1 MKSYFKKVFAAI
13 FVLSF
18 SFCVYAQSSGNV
30 PITQDPENIGG
41 DGGKSLENVPTV
53 TLDDSVLT
61 IDFSEATASQVII
74 SDQSTNAVV
83 YSDSF
88 SSTLQIIIDL
98 EDENIGEGNYVLRI
112 YAFGKWWWGEFVIEE
127 DD

>member
-1 MKSYFKKVFAAI
+1 MKKVAI
-13 FVLSF
+13 ISVLF
-18 SFCVYAQSSGNV
+18 LCVSNLFGQSGNTM
-30 PITQDPENIGG
+30 IQFTDSTLHGG
-41 DGGKSLENVPTV
+41 PRSVIEMPTAF
-53 TLDDSVLT
+53 LNGLVLT
-61 IDFSEATASQVII
+61 IDFQEATVSQVII
-74 SDQSTNAVV
+74 SDQNTNAVV

-88 SSTLQIIIDL
+88 SSTLQLIIDL

>member
-1 MKSYFKKVFAAI
+1 MKKVAIISVLFLSVWGNAFAQTGNSNI
-13 FVLSF
+13 RFEPLDSIGNEGPRSF
-18 SFCVYAQSSGNV
+18 IEI
-30 PITQDPENIGG
+30 PIA
-41 DGGKSLENVPTV
+41 
-53 TLDDSVLT
+53 TLDGLVLT
-61 IDFSEATASQVII
+61 IDFSEATTSQVII

-98 EDENIGEGNYVLRI
+98 ENENIGEGNYVLRI

>member
-1 MKSYFKKVFAAI
+1 MKKVAIVSVLFLSVWGISFAQMGNGNI
-13 FVLSF
+13 ILEPVDSLSQGGPRSFVEIPTASL
-18 SFCVYAQSSGNV
+18 
-30 PITQDPENIGG
+30 
-41 DGGKSLENVPTV
+41 DG
-53 TLDDSVLT
+53 SVLT
-61 IDFSEATASQVII
+61 IDFPEATASQIII
-74 SDQSTNAVV
+74 SDQNTNAVV

-88 SSTLQIIIDL
+88 SSTLQLIIDL

>member
-1 MKSYFKKVFAAI
+1 MPTAI
-13 FVLSF
+13 LN
-18 SFCVYAQSSGNV
+18 G
-30 PITQDPENIGG
+30 
-41 DGGKSLENVPTV
+41 
-53 TLDDSVLT
+53 SVLT
-61 IDFSEATASQVII
+61 IDFSEPTASQVII

-112 YAFGKWWWGEFVIEE
+112 YAFGKWWWGEYVLDEE
-127 DD
+127 N